1 MTLRIEYIVGREPN
15 GAMTADEQ
23 FPQIWWNRICTAVLG
38 IQAEAEVL
46 HRTIYLDWATVLSVA
61 TVIGTLRQEHGFD
74 IAYNDE
80 ARQALHKFG
89 DEVQVV
95 QSLGSR
101 CSRDVTE
108 ADIDSRLLSCGFS
121 RRQLTDEQRRDTASL
136 ISLGNGANFSVPGAG
151 KTTVA
156 VAVHLLT
163 RSPGTHLLVVA
174 PKNAFGAWD
183 EAIDDCMDESVADDW
198 RIVRLIGGTES
209 IQRIL
214 LSSPRAM
221 IISYDQLCRVREQ
234 VGFFL
239 RSHPTH
245 LVLDESHRIKAGE
258 RSQRGDALL
267 RLSHL
272 PCRRDILSGTPITN
286 SDEDICPQLD
296 FLWPGQ
302 RLGWR
307 AIESE
312 NLNHV
317 IRPLYV
323 RTTKAELGLPPISR
337 EQIGVDMSPSQ
348 SALYGMIRTQVLAQ
362 RAAIQGRRGLRAARR
377 SVMRLLQVSSNPILV
392 VPSMMAEIGDSMHF
406 GDVALNAIIQDII
419 ADTDSPKVL
428 KACELAR
435 SFAADG
441 LRTVIW
447 SSFTANVERIAEL
460 LSDLRAVFIHGGVD
474 SGDIRDPNTRE
485 GRIRIF
491 HDSTEGCQVLVA
503 NPAACAEGISL
514 HRVCHRAV
522 YLDRTY
528 NAAHYVQSEDRI
540 HRLGL
545 SQDVQTCIYIL
556 ESIAPSVVG
565 SIDYSVRR
573 RLESKFETMSR
584 ALDDEELN
592 RLKLDDGDDDVP
604 LDSSITLE
612 DLGDLIDELTG
623 RFSAMDATSAGQS

>member
-1 MTLRIEYIVGREPN
+1 MTLRIECIAGREPC
-15 GAMTADEQ
+15 GSITADEG
-23 FPQIWWNRICTAVLG
+23 FPQICWNRICTAVLG

-46 HRTIYLDWATVLSVA
+46 HRAIHLDWATVLSVA
-61 TVIGTLRQEHGFD
+61 AVLGALRQEHGFD

-80 ARQALHKFG
+80 ARQALHRFG
-89 DEVQVV
+89 DEVQAV

-101 CSRDVTE
+101 CDQDVTD
-108 ADIDSRLLSCGFS
+108 ANIDSRLLSCGFS
-121 RRQLTDEQRRDTASL
+121 RRRLTGEQRRDTALL
-136 ISLGNGANFSVPGAG
+136 IALGNGANFSVPGAG
-151 KTTVA
+151 KTTVT

-163 RSPGTHLLVVA
+163 RSPNTHLLIVA

-214 LSSPRAM
+214 LSSPRTM

-272 PCRRDILSGTPITN
+272 PVRRDILSGTPITN

-307 AIESE
+307 AVASE
-312 NLNHV
+312 DLNRV

-323 RTTKAELGLPPISR
+323 RTTKTELDLPPISR
-337 EQIGVDMSPSQ
+337 EPIGVEMSPSQ
-348 SALYGMIRTQVLAQ
+348 LALYSMIRREVLAQ
-362 RAAIQGRRGLRAARR
+362 RAAIRGRRGLRAARH

-392 VPSMMAEIGDSMHF
+392 VPSMLAAIGDSKHF
-406 GDVALNAIIQDII
+406 DDAALNAIIQDII

-435 SFAADG
+435 SFAAEG

-447 SSFTANVERIAEL
+447 SSFTTNVERIAQL
-460 LSDLRAVFIHGGVD
+460 LSDLGAVFIHGGVD
-474 SGDIRDPNTRE
+474 SGDISDSNTRE
-485 GRIRIF
+485 GRIRSF
-491 HDSTEGCQVLVA
+491 HDGTGGCHVLVA

-514 HRVCHRAV
+514 HRVCHRAI

-545 SQDVQTCIYIL
+545 SRDVRTCIYIL
-556 ESIAPSVVG
+556 ESVAPSVVG

-573 RLESKFETMSR
+573 RLASKFETMSK

-592 RLKLDDGDDDVP
+592 QLKLDEGDDDIP

-612 DLGDLIDELTG
+612 DLSDLIDELAG
-623 RFSAMDATSAGQS
+623 RSSATDATFTGLS

>member
-1 MTLRIEYIVGREPN
+1 MTLRIEYIVNAEPS
-15 GAMTADEQ
+15 ASITAVGES
-23 FPQIWWNRICTAVLG
+23 PQTWWNRICTAVLG
-38 IQAEAEVL
+38 VQAEAEVL
-46 HRTIYLDWATVLSVA
+46 DRTIYLDWSTVLSVA
-61 TVIGTLRQEHGFD
+61 TVIGALRQEYGFD
-74 IAYNDE
+74 VAYNDE
-80 ARQALHKFG
+80 ARQALNRFS

-95 QSLGSR
+95 RSLGSR
-101 CSRDVTE
+101 CVRDVNA
-108 ADIDSRLLSCGFS
+108 ADIDSQLFSCGFS

-136 ISLGNGANFSVPGAG
+136 IALGNGANFSVPGAG

-163 RSPGTHLLVVA
+163 RRPNTHLLIVA

-198 RIVRLIGGTES
+198 RIIRLIGGMES

-214 LSSPRAM
+214 LSSPRTM

-272 PCRRDILSGTPITN
+272 PVRRDILSGTPITN
-286 SDEDICPQLD
+286 SDEDICPQLE

-307 AIESE
+307 AIASD
-312 NLNHV
+312 NLNRV

-323 RTTKAELGLPPISR
+323 RTTKTELGLPPILR
-337 EQIGVDMSPSQ
+337 ESIGVDMSPSQ
-348 SALYGMIRTQVLAQ
+348 LALYGMIRREVLAQ
-362 RAAIQGRRGLRAARR
+362 RAAIRGRTGLRAARR

-392 VPSMMAEIGDSMHF
+392 VPSMLAAIGDSRYF
-406 GDVALNAIIQDII
+406 DDVALNAIIQDII

-435 SFAADG
+435 GFATEG

-460 LSDLRAVFIHGGVD
+460 LSDLSAVFIHGGVD
-474 SGDIRDPNTRE
+474 SGDIGDSNTRE

-491 HDSTEGCQVLVA
+491 HDGTDGCRVLVA
-503 NPAACAEGISL
+503 NPAACGEGISL
-514 HRVCHRAV
+514 HKVCHRAV

-545 SQDVQTCIYIL
+545 SRDVQTCIYIL
-556 ESIAPSVVG
+556 ESIAPRVVG

-573 RLESKFETMSR
+573 RLASKFEIMSR

-592 RLKLDDGDDDVP
+592 QLKLDEGDDDVP
-604 LDSSITLE
+604 LDSSITVE
-612 DLGDLIDELTG
+612 DLSDLIDELTE
-623 RFSAMDATSAGQS
+623 RSSSTDAKSTD

>member
-1 MTLRIEYIVGREPN
+1 MSIRIEYVVDREPT
-15 GAMTADEQ
+15 GSITADEQ
-23 FPQIWWNRICTAVLG
+23 FPQACWNRICTTVLG
-38 IQAEAEVL
+38 IQAEAEIL
-46 HRTIYLDWATVLSVA
+46 HRSIHLEWSTVLAVA
-61 TVIGTLRQEHGFD
+61 SEIALLRQEHGFE

-80 ARQALHKFG
+80 AWEALDRFG
-89 DEVQVV
+89 DEVQAVR
-95 QSLGSR
+95 SLDSKR
-101 CSRDVTE
+101 SQNVADE
-108 ADIDSRLLSCGFS
+108 DIDSRLVSCGFS
-121 RRQLTDEQRRDTASL
+121 RRRLTAEQRRDAASL
-136 ISLGNGANFSVPGAG
+136 IALGNGANFSVPGAG

-156 VAVHLLT
+156 LAVHLLT
-163 RSPGTHLLVVA
+163 RSPDGHLLIVA

-198 RIVRLIGGTES
+198 KIVRLIGGADNIRLT
-209 IQRIL
+209 L
-214 LSSPRAM
+214 LSSPRNM
-221 IISYDQLCRVREQ
+221 IISYDQLCRVREH

-245 LVLDESHRIKAGE
+245 LVLDESHRIKAGD
-258 RSQRGDALL
+258 RSQRGDTLL

-272 PCRRDILSGTPITN
+272 PVRRDILSGTPITN

-307 AIESE
+307 AIVST
-312 NLNHV
+312 NLNQV

-323 RTTKAELGLPPISR
+323 RTTKAELDLPPISR
-337 EQIGVDMSPSQ
+337 QPIGVEMSSSQ
-348 SALYGMIRTQVLAQ
+348 LALYAMIRRRVLAQ

-392 VPSMMAEIGDSMHF
+392 VPSMLSAIGDSAQF
-406 GDVALNAIIQDII
+406 RDAALNSIIQDII
-419 ADTDSPKVL
+419 AGTDSPKVL

-435 SFAADG
+435 AFAAEG

-447 SSFTANVERIAEL
+447 SSFTANVERIAGL
-460 LSDLRAVFIHGGVD
+460 LSDLGAVFIHGGVE
-474 SGDIRDPNTRE
+474 SGDSSDSNTRE

-491 HDSTEGCQVLVA
+491 HDGNNSCRVLVA
-503 NPAACAEGISL
+503 NPAACGEGISL

-545 SQDVQTCIYIL
+545 SKDVETCIYIL
-556 ESIAPSVVG
+556 ESIAPSVIG

-573 RLESKFETMSR
+573 RLASKFEIMSR
-584 ALDDEELN
+584 ALDDEGLN
-592 RLKLDDGDDDVP
+592 RLKLDEGDDDVP
-604 LDSSITLE
+604 LDSSITVE
-612 DLGDLIDELTG
+612 DLGDLIDELSGLSSVT
-623 RFSAMDATSAGQS
+623 DATVSGES